1 MFFKTLVELDAP
13 FGGGF
18 DEMNSPARRLRFEV
32 QRAIGGALIQAKT
45 AMDALVELGKI
56 QTWQLGTDGILWVI
70 VRRFQWRPT
79 VSLVSLAFSVEAVLS

>member
-1 MFFKTLVELDAP
+1 MVFKTLVELDAP

-32 QRAIGGALIQAKT
+32 QRAISRALIQTKAAVDT
-45 AMDALVELGKI
+45 LVELGKI

-79 VSLVSLAFSVEAVLS
+79 VSLVSSVEAVLS